1 MRYTPAER
9 EDLARRKE
17 QWIRRS
23 EKGEDPKRVRN
34 ELKLTLSLKT
44 LPRLKQ
50 RYRNNGRKW
59 QALLERRH
67 GIATKGTP
75 EVKAFV
81 AKAKVKD
88 PQATAAELVTQV
100 WDRFEVE
107 ISLNRMNQ
115 LLRAAGLNNPVG
127 RPKQN
132 PADTRSVPKAMERD
146 VDHAGAFF
154 PSRGVER
161 TRRARGRAR
170 PG

>member
-1 MRYTPAER
+1 MRFAPAER

-17 QWIRRS
+17 QWIIRT

-34 ELKLTLSLKT
+34 ELKLSLSLKT

-50 RYRNNGRKW
+50 RYRNNGRNW
-59 QALLERRH
+59 RALLERRH

-88 PQATAAELVTQV
+88 RQATAAELVTQV
-100 WDRFEVE
+100 WDRFEIE

-132 PADTRSVPKAMERD
+132 PAAKRPKPMERD
-146 VDHAGAFF
+146 VDHAGVFF
-154 PSRGVER
+154 
-161 TRRARGRAR
+161 
-170 PG
+170 

>member
-17 QWIRRS
+17 QWIIRT

-50 RYRNNGRKW
+50 RYRNYGRTW

-67 GIATKGTP
+67 GLATKGTP

-81 AKAKVKD
+81 AKAKAKD

-100 WDRFEVE
+100 WDRFEIE

-127 RPKQN
+127 RPKRD
-132 PADTRSVPKAMERD
+132 PADPPPQALERN
-146 VDHAGAFF
+146 VDHAGTFF
-154 PSRGVER
+154 PSRGAER

-170 PG
+170 LG

>member
-1 MRYTPAER
+1 MRYTLAER

-17 QWIRRS
+17 QWIIRT
-23 EKGEDPKRVRN
+23 EQGEDSKRVRN

-44 LPRLKQ
+44 LPRLRQ

-59 QALLERRH
+59 RALLERRH
-67 GIATKGTP
+67 GLATKGTP
-75 EVKAFV
+75 EVRAFV
-81 AKAKVKD
+81 AKAKAKD
-88 PQATAAELVTQV
+88 PQATAAKLVTQV
-100 WDRFEVE
+100 WDRFEIE

-132 PADTRSVPKAMERD
+132 PADKPPKALERD

-154 PSRGVER
+154 PPRGAER

>member
-1 MRYTPAER
+1 MRYAPAER

-17 QWIRRS
+17 QWIRRT

-59 QALLERRH
+59 RALLERRH

-100 WDRFEVE
+100 WDRFEIE
-107 ISLNRMNQ
+107 LSLNRMNQ

-127 RPKQN
+127 RPKHN
-132 PADTRSVPKAMERD
+132 PAAQLPKAMERD
-146 VDHAGAFF
+146 VDHAGVFF
-154 PSRGVER
+154 PSRGAER
-161 TRRARGRAR
+161 TRRARGRA
-170 PG
+170 